1 MEEPKYTFLTTNI
14 NYEEYLANV
23 KNYYNLKSKYEDYK
37 NKQKS
42 KILNANVS
50 IDNKRKMFAQLKV
63 NCVNCGLIGGTI
75 FNEKN
80 NSLTAKCN
88 VLSKPCDLNINI
100 EKYEIYNLKNEINN
114 AFNKLENI
122 KKDFIK
128 TKLDFLFKYI
138 EEEKAIEVFEDLK
151 KNLSSSQNEF
161 NELMYK
167 YNNIAY
173 NESNNN
179 FINEKIVEQHKAI
192 LEFKELL
199 NFYKN
204 SDSNKY
210 LIEALEFYNVK
221 LLTITKTLRT
231 NKYAVNNIE
240 FNNENNEHTLIQDK
254 FNINMMELIK
264 SN

>member
-1 MEEPKYTFLTTNI
+1 MEEANYNFLSENI
-14 NYEEYLANV
+14 NYEEYLTNI
-23 KNYYNLKSKYEDYK
+23 KKYYNLKNKYEDYK
-37 NKQKS
+37 RKQKS
-42 KILNANVS
+42 KILNASVS
-50 IDNKRKMFAQLKV
+50 IDNKRKMLAQLKV
-63 NCVNCGLIGGTI
+63 NCINCGLAGGTI

-100 EKYEIYNLKNEINN
+100 EKYEIYDLKKEINN
-114 AFNKLENI
+114 TFNKLENI

-128 TKLDFLFKYI
+128 TKLDYLFKYI
-138 EEEKAIEVFEDLK
+138 EEDKAVELFEDLK
-151 KNLSSSQNEF
+151 KNLGSCQTEL
-161 NELMYK
+161 NELLYK
-167 YNNIAY
+167 YNY
-173 NESNNN
+173 VVLNESNKN

-221 LLTITKTLRT
+221 LLEIAKVLRN
-231 NKYAVNNIE
+231 NKYAVNNVE
-240 FNNENNEHTLIQDK
+240 FNNEANEHTLIQDK
-254 FNINMMELIK
+254 VNINMMELIK
-264 SN
+264 NK